1 MGLIKRVEVIDFT
14 YEVEDMGSHFE
25 NAQNHVEYMPGSKLS
40 MPRFAITIE
49 TNDGIRGEYV
59 TMWGGTRGA
68 LAQALQLVSDLP
80 GKDSDMRE
88 LFYTDWQ
95 RRLGHQDRMGIGP
108 VDICLWDLAGKEAG
122 KPIYKMLGGYRDRL
136 PAYACAYHG
145 DHNGMLDS
153 YEAFCDFAEY
163 CYSIGYRAFKH
174 HAWFNPDPKVEAE
187 LIRRLGKAVGDK
199 MTLMYDASTD
209 LKTFADALYVGKACD
224 DANYF
229 WYEDPYRDNATS
241 AFAHKKL
248 RGMLKTPLLI
258 TEHLRG
264 LEPKADFIMAGGTDF
279 VRADPEYDQGI
290 TGAIKI
296 GRMAESFGLDCEV
309 HAVGPAQRHV
319 MASLRNANYY
329 EIAQVAPKLKNA
341 IPQCY
346 ACEYSDDL
354 HSVDADGTVY
364 VPQGPGLGVT
374 YDWDWVNK
382 RTTKRWVYE
391 K

>member
-1 MGLIKRVEVIDFT
+1 MGIISKVEVIDFT
-14 YEVEDMGSHFE
+14 YEVKDLGVKFA
-25 NAQNHVEYMPGSKLS
+25 NAQNHVEYLPGSTYNMAKW
-40 MPRFAITIE
+40 AIIIE
-49 TNDGIRGEYV
+49 TKDGVRGEYV
-59 TMWGGTRGA
+59 TQWGGTRGA
-68 LAQALQLVSDLP
+68 LAQTLQLVSDLP

-108 VDICLWDLAGKEAG
+108 VDICLWDLAGKEVG
-122 KPIYKMLGGYRDRL
+122 KPIYKLLGGFRDKL
-136 PAYACAYHG
+136 PAYASTYHG
-145 DHNGMLDS
+145 DHSGMLDS

-174 HAWFNPDPKVEAE
+174 HAWFDPKAKIEAE

-199 MTLMYDASTD
+199 MVLMVDCSTD
-209 LKTFADALYVGKACD
+209 LITFGDALYVGKACD

-229 WYEDPYRDNATS
+229 WYEDPYRDNASS

-248 RGMLKTPLLI
+248 REMLKTPLLI
-258 TEHLRG
+258 TEHVRG
-264 LEPKADFIMAGGTDF
+264 LESKTDFILAGGTDF

-296 GRMAESFGLDCEV
+296 GRMAESLGLDCEV
-309 HAVGPAQRHV
+309 HACGPAQRHV
-319 MASLRNANYY
+319 MASLRNSNYY
-329 EIAQVAPKLKNA
+329 EISNVAPKLANC

-346 ACEYSDDL
+346 TCGYSDDL
-354 HSVDADGTVY
+354 HSVDKDGNVY

-374 YDWDWVNK
+374 YDWNWVKKHMTNH
-382 RTTKRWVYE
+382 WVYE
-391 K
+391 L